1 LECKAGAV
9 VSIEKLSGQNPAEQG
24 SFQER
29 LPREICGRTEEQMNV
44 YEQICLHISGE
55 VERLMEDR
63 GILRED
69 VQKAIYHAETTGAK
83 FSNPSTGRFLT
94 SHRPDRVTYWVE
106 YSQAGEDY
114 QVHVAYSHR
123 MEMKRGRG

>member
-1 LECKAGAV
+1 MDA
-9 VSIEKLSGQNPAEQG
+9 
-24 SFQER
+24 
-29 LPREICGRTEEQMNV
+29 
-44 YEQICLHISGE
+44 YEQIRLHIAEE

-69 VQKAIYHAETTGAK
+69 VQKAIHHAETTGAK

-106 YSQAGEDY
+106 YSRVDEDY
-114 QVHVAYSHR
+114 QVHCAYSHR